1 MESIPGWR
9 ALLSPAEMLA
19 VMRETGGVICAAGAG
34 LAPADRKLYALRDV
48 TGTVEC
54 IPLIA
59 GSIMS
64 KKIAEGTD
72 ALVLDVKYGTGA
84 FMKDVDRAGE
94 LARTMVGLGEAHG
107 VRTAALLTDMNTP
120 LGRACGNALEVA
132 EAAETLQGGGPPDLV
147 EVTVA
152 LAREMVTL
160 AGVDGEDPADVLASG
175 RAFDVWRRLVRAQ
188 GGDPDAQLARAPH
201 RQTVTADTD
210 GHVTRLDAWGVGLA
224 AWRLGAGRS
233 RKDEPVSAAAGV
245 VCLAKPGDRVV
256 RGQPLLELHA
266 DDPARFARAE
276 EALRDAVEIG
286 PVPPDPRPLVGE
298 RIGQ

>member
-84 FMKDVDRAGE
+84 FMKDLDRARE
-94 LARTMVGLGEAHG
+94 LARTMVRLGEAHG
-107 VRTAALLTDMNTP
+107 VRTAALLTDMHTP
-120 LGRACGNALEVA
+120 WDGRAG
-132 EAAETLQGGGPPDLV
+132 TPWRSRRPP
-147 EVTVA
+147 
-152 LAREMVTL
+152 RRC
-160 AGVDGEDPADVLASG
+160 
-175 RAFDVWRRLVRAQ
+175 RA
-188 GGDPDAQLARAPH
+188 
-201 RQTVTADTD
+201 
-210 GHVTRLDAWGVGLA
+210 
-224 AWRLGAGRS
+224 AGRPTSS
-233 RKDEPVSAAAGV
+233 RSPS
-245 VCLAKPGDRVV
+245 PS
-256 RGQPLLELHA
+256 RG
-266 DDPARFARAE
+266 RW
-276 EALRDAVEIG
+276 
-286 PVPPDPRPLVGE
+286 
-298 RIGQ
+298 